1 MSGARTPPRP
11 RIASQISSTGTIDS
25 ENILFKDEVLGR
37 EFPIPFSDFSRVFL
51 LGDNN
56 DIIKAISYQN
66 SEGFQQPYREF
77 YQRTS
82 APENNDVYAPLVQ
95 SMNFIVH
102 SERTA
107 HGVPDAVGLHFTS
120 STSTKGI
127 RSATGIRKPDICGS
141 QSLSDVAPVTWNL
154 VSVAC
159 EYKRPSQ
166 TVLMNDAAS
175 CSEVLLPHTSGSHSL
190 PRNSSHNSSHPTR
203 SSRSSSQR
211 TSPAPPIERGLQ
223 LGRYLFEMRSHQVT
237 RESVLGILFLGP
249 QASFWYADSDSTIK
263 SDYIPVDS
271 LEFIAA
277 LICLTRANP
286 EKLGYSP
293 HFLAQDGSVITSQP
307 INTARFTRN
316 ENSSLTTTYRL
327 DDTISRA
334 PTLHGRC
341 SRVIGA
347 TLPGLQ
353 EPCVLKLSYQV
364 VSCDSEAVL
373 IRRAQERGVTGLIRV
388 HTYFT
393 LRKLSEG
400 PRSRLPPAYL
410 NHLLA
415 EDRELRVLVL
425 ARCTPLYCVSDPRQF
440 LTASISLLNTICD
453 LYEKGK
459 ILHGDISVNNLM
471 VESANPSVGVLIDL
485 DHGVDLLE
493 NGNKKASES
502 SLHRTGTL
510 PFMAL
515 DLLHDNQT
523 YPQDLR
529 HDLESFVYVL
539 FWIAGRYDSGSE
551 VNNLVFNEWCQG
563 TWDTIYSTKYTFVMH
578 EPPYHN
584 FQPTPGFEFLS
595 HELAIFRQLLGKAH
609 SQDAL
614 PEATPSHTTSHSPMC
629 PEWKP
634 TVLRPSGMRSDDLG
648 GVNRDNFLSI
658 LNNALGTLPPIS

>member
-25 ENILFKDEVLGR
+25 ENNLFKDEVLGR
-37 EFPIPFSDFSRVFL
+37 EFSIPFSDFSRAL
-51 LGDNN
+51 LWGDDN
-56 DIIKAISYQN
+56 DIIKALSYRKL
-66 SEGFQQPYREF
+66 EGYQQPFQEF

-82 APENNDVYAPLVQ
+82 ALENNDVYAPLVQ
-95 SMNFIVH
+95 LMNFIVH

-107 HGVPDAVGLHFTS
+107 HNVPGAVGLHFTS

-127 RSATGIRKPDICGS
+127 RSATGIRKLDICGL

-159 EYKRPSQ
+159 EYKRPSR
-166 TVLMNDAAS
+166 TVPMNDAAS
-175 CSEVLLPHTSGSHSL
+175 RSSPEGFLPHRSGPHSL
-190 PRNSSHNSSHPTR
+190 PHNSSRSSGRPTR
-203 SSRSSSQR
+203 SSRSSSQQA
-211 TSPAPPIERGLQ
+211 SPAPPTERDLQ
-223 LGRYLFEMRSHQVT
+223 LGRYLLEMRSHQVT

-271 LEFIAA
+271 VEFIAA

-307 INTARFTRN
+307 INTARFIRN
-316 ENSSLTTTYRL
+316 ENSSLTTTYKL
-327 DDTISRA
+327 DDTISLARA
-334 PTLHGRC
+334 LHGRC

-347 TLPGLQ
+347 YLPGLQ

-364 VSCDSEAVL
+364 VSRDNEAVL

-388 HTYFT
+388 HTFFT

-400 PRSRLPPAYL
+400 PRSRLPSVYL
-410 NHLLA
+410 NHLLV

-440 LTASISLLNTICD
+440 LTASISLSNTICD

-459 ILHGDISVNNLM
+459 ILHRDISVNNLM
-471 VESANPSVGVLIDL
+471 VESANPSAGVLIDL

-493 NGNKKASES
+493 NDNKKAS

-515 DLLHDNQT
+515 DLLHDDQA
-523 YPQDLR
+523 YPQHLR
-529 HDLESFVYVL
+529 HDLESFVCVL
-539 FWIAGRYDSGSE
+539 FWIAGRYDSGNE
-551 VNNLVFNEWCQG
+551 VNNLVFNEWCQASNQLPDSSFFPVTSRYFG
-563 TWDTIYSTKYTFVMH
+563 NCLAECILKPPRRRIRPHRHPHSLHLRVQGASPLHVPLSRTLVTWKV
-578 EPPYHN
+578 
-584 FQPTPGFEFLS
+584 
-595 HELAIFRQLLGKAH
+595 
-609 SQDAL
+609 
-614 PEATPSHTTSHSPMC
+614 
-629 PEWKP
+629 
-634 TVLRPSGMRSDDLG
+634 
-648 GVNRDNFLSI
+648 
-658 LNNALGTLPPIS
+658 